1 MRKASAGHQRV
12 NRAYRSIVAVS
23 GDLHRPELMD
33 ALLADGADCD
43 VVYLESIE
51 RGYSRI
57 KQIVPDSI
65 VVFVGIDDVPAC
77 QLMAMLKLDRDTRTI
92 PLVACMSRQ
101 APTELDDLA
110 AERSREALSP
120 VATIQPN

>member
-1 MRKASAGHQRV
+1 MRKASAGNQNV

-23 GDLHRPELMD
+23 GELHRPELMD

-77 QLMAMLKLDRDTRTI
+77 QLLAMLKLDRETCTI
-92 PLVACMSRQ
+92 PLLACMPRR
-101 APTELDDLA
+101 APAGLDDVA
-110 AERSREALSP
+110 AERNREPDQSSP
-120 VATIQPN
+120 QPA